1 MKNIVFT
8 LVLAMI
14 SSIATAQTDLS
25 QLKQNDK
32 NEYLVRVSKEVL
44 KEMAPDY
51 VDDCKIGEISGPIE
65 FTEETGEY
73 IGADKDKI
81 KKYFG
86 KKYYFVEYTTKYL
99 FMDLELDG
107 HIRIKIWEHNG
118 EPLTIYF
125 DLGEP
130 FWFLFLHSSY
140 KDFLKKHPKELYQQH

>member
-51 VDDCKIGEISGPIE
+51 VDDCKIGEISG
-65 FTEETGEY
+65 
-73 IGADKDKI
+73 DRKS
-81 KKYFG
+81 
-86 KKYYFVEYTTKYL
+86 VV
-99 FMDLELDG
+99 
-107 HIRIKIWEHNG
+107 
-118 EPLTIYF
+118 
-125 DLGEP
+125 
-130 FWFLFLHSSY
+130 
-140 KDFLKKHPKELYQQH
+140 